1 MGCET
6 CLSKKKNDL
15 KLINSECSECSSDC
29 ADVLTRNSLHRKYKM
44 NLCDTKLRDSKGSHM
59 E

>member
-6 CLSKKKNDL
+6 HLSKKNDL
-15 KLINSECSECSSDC
+15 KLINSECYGCSSDC
-29 ADVLTRNSLHRKYKM
+29 SDDLTRNFLHRKYKM
-44 NLCDTKLRDSKGSHM
+44 NLCSSKLKDSKGSHM